1 MRMRNI
7 NKIYKY
13 LKYDKGITAS
23 ILAKQVNLTPCEI
36 GQLCKGDN
44 RIKIKKKGDLNI
56 YYLK

>member
-1 MRMRNI
+1 MKMKNI

-23 ILAKQVNLTPCEI
+23 ILAKQVNLTPREI
-36 GQLCKGDN
+36 GQLCKGN
-44 RIKIKKKGDLNI
+44 NQIKTKKKGKLNI